1 LQFADSAPP
10 DTVRADV
17 DWEAEG
23 LPDELPDDRA
33 RAARKELLD
42 ELHVDGV
49 SVEELKK
56 AVEEQRLALLPVERL
71 LGSGKRYSQQTIAD
85 ESGLELEYLQATRR
99 ALGLPVP
106 PPDAE
111 VLGERDLEAAKI
123 GKRLREA
130 GFDDEGMLESSRVLG
145 RGMARYAE
153 AIRTLGASSMLQG
166 GADEYELGRRFA
178 AATEALLP
186 LTGPWLE
193 YVFTLH
199 LGQVLR
205 TDAVTFE
212 EITTGHLSEGR
223 PQAIAFADLVGFTE
237 LGEAAGVEELTSVA
251 SQLSRLAGDVV
262 EAPVRVV
269 KVIGDAV
276 MLVAP
281 EPEPML
287 ATTLELVERAE
298 AHESLPQL
306 RAGVAYGPAVNR
318 WGDWF
323 GSTVNLAS
331 RLTARARPG
340 SVLTTEEVRD
350 AAKDAFEWSSAGPK
364 RLKGISEP
372 VKTFRV
378 RRASDG

>member
-1 LQFADSAPP
+1 M
-10 DTVRADV
+10 

-23 LPDELPDDRA
+23 LLEELPDDRA
-33 RAARKELLD
+33 RAARKDLLD
-42 ELHVDGV
+42 ELHGDGV
-49 SVEELKK
+49 PVEELKK
-56 AVEEQRLALLPVERL
+56 AVQEQRLALLPVERL
-71 LGSGKRYSQQTIAD
+71 LGSGKRYSQQAIAD

-130 GFDDEGMLESSRVLG
+130 GFDDEGMLESTRVLG

-153 AIRTLGASSMLQG
+153 AIRTLGAASMLQG
-166 GADEYELGRRFA
+166 GADEHELGRRFA

-186 LTGPWLE
+186 LTGPWLQ

-212 EITTGHLSEGR
+212 EITTGHLNEGR

-237 LGEAAGVEELTSVA
+237 LGETAGVEELTSVA
-251 SQLSRLAGDVV
+251 SQLSKLAGEVV
-262 EAPVRVV
+262 EPPVRVV

-281 EPEPML
+281 EAEPML

-298 AHESLPQL
+298 DHESLPQL

-350 AAKDAFEWSSAGPK
+350 AARDGFDWSSAGQK